1 MPGLWRLAV
10 PAEPE
15 SEIASAVD
23 DGLGRLDAG
32 ERVIVTRLTGTYAG
46 AFAAIEDDLDVLLRQ
61 IERAVANGEEV
72 NPDWLRREAR
82 YRLLLQNIQDAYD
95 AAARRAAPLVGEAQ
109 GLGAA
114 RGFRTGD
121 RLLDVVFGDER
132 PLGVGFASGTV
143 PVDAVERF
151 VTATEPGSP
160 LRDVFARYGANAQ
173 ETIERGIANGIVS
186 GASPRKIAAELY
198 ARLGGQ
204 ASRSQM
210 LNLTRTETMH
220 AFRGAEL
227 DAYARMGRNVV
238 SRVRWTAALDART
251 CLFCLSMHG
260 RTWDIDDTP
269 ETFHN
274 SDRCNLSPV
283 PSTQYASLQS
293 FFQSGEDWFARQPV
307 ATQRAMIGNDQA
319 LDAYRAGQLRLSDF
333 AGERGN
339 PVWGASGYQR
349 SGRAALVNA
358 GIPIQP

>member
-1 MPGLWRLAV
+1 MD
-10 PAEPE
+10 PE
-15 SEIASAVD
+15 SEIADAVD

-32 ERVIVTRLTGTYAG
+32 ERGIVTRLTRTYAG
-46 AFAAIEDDLDVLLRQ
+46 AFAAIEDELDVLLRQ
-61 IERAVANGEEV
+61 IERAVANGEDV

-82 YRLLLQNIQDAYD
+82 YRFLLQNIQDAYN

-109 GLGAA
+109 ALGAN
-114 RGFRTGD
+114 RGFRTSD

-132 PLGVGFASGTV
+132 PTGVGFASGRV

-173 ETIERGIANGIVS
+173 ETIARGIANGIVA

-204 ASRSQM
+204 ARRAQL
-210 LNLTRTETMH
+210 LNLTRTETMR

-227 DAYARMGRNVV
+227 DAYARMGSNVV
-238 SRVRWTAALDART
+238 SQVRWTASLSPRT

-260 RTWDIDDTP
+260 RVFPLTDVP
-269 ETFHN
+269 ETQHN
-274 SDRCNLSPV
+274 SCRCNWSPV
-283 PSTQYASLQS
+283 PAVQYASLAG
-293 FFQSGEDWFARQPV
+293 FFQSGEDWFNKQPV

-319 LDAYRAGQLRLSDF
+319 LDAYRSGRLQLSDF

-339 PVWGASGYQR
+339 PVWGPSGYQR

-358 GIPIQP
+358 GIPLRL